1 MTDKTFDLLDALNRE
16 GFDNSQLGFAQNI
29 ESIATHFACIDDMC
43 IKSKFVYI
51 YVENKDLDSLSFIR
65 NFPPHLILTLQ
76 MEPNDEKV
84 LIYLLE

>member
-1 MTDKTFDLLDALNRE
+1 
-16 GFDNSQLGFAQNI
+16 
-29 ESIATHFACIDDMC
+29 MC